1 MKNKIQK
8 FPKIQQVLT
17 KNDNKS
23 KQAVQLANK
32 KMI

>member
-23 KQAVQLANK
+23 KLAAQLAN
-32 KMI
+32 